1 MTCHKCDKKGHIKK
15 DCRSKVNGSGGN
27 PPKNSTNELP
37 EWVTRKPVFSYT
49 KDFSTGTS
57 TTRSTS
63 DATLEIMVR
72 AHWVFN
78 WRMAIR
84 SGKISKAKSHL
95 FVFPIPL
102 TMQ

>member
-27 PPKNSTNELP
+27 PPKKSTNELP
-37 EWVTRKPVFSYT
+37 EWVTRKPIFSYT

-78 WRMAIR
+78 WKN
-84 SGKISKAKSHL
+84 GH
-95 FVFPIPL
+95 
-102 TMQ
+102 